1 MEINKVMQKNSMWF
15 LIKDHLFIILGSF
28 IYAFAWA
35 GFLIPNK
42 LTIGGAPGIG
52 SILYYA
58 FGFPDI
64 NVTYAVI
71 NVVLLLLALKILG
84 KKFCLRTIFGVFFCW
99 LFLFL
104 LPKFID
110 HAIVENQPFMS
121 AIIGGILC
129 GVGVGMVFI
138 SNGSTGG
145 TDIVAA
151 IVNKYRNITF
161 GRMYLY
167 TDAII
172 ISSSYFVY
180 HSVEKVIYGYIILC
194 IMTYVCDMVINGIRA
209 SVQLLIFS
217 DKWEELANH
226 INEDLHRGVTVLDGM
241 GWYSKKPRKVLVVLV
256 KRTEANSLNR
266 MIKMIDPQVFIS
278 QSSVLGVYGQG
289 FDKIK

>member
-52 SILYYA
+52 SILY
-58 FGFPDI
+58 
-64 NVTYAVI
+64 I

-266 MIKMIDPQVFIS
+266 MIKMIDPQAFIS

>member
-217 DKWEELANH
+217 DKWEELADH

-266 MIKMIDPQVFIS
+266 MIKMIDPQAFIS

>member
-1 MEINKVMQKNSMWF
+1 MEINKVIQKNNMWF

-194 IMTYVCDMVINGIRA
+194 IMTYVCAMVINGIRA

-217 DKWEELANH
+217 DKWEEIANH
-226 INEDLHRGVTVLDGM
+226 INEDIHRGVTVLDGM

-256 KRTEANSLNR
+256 KRTESNNLNR
-266 MIKMIDPQVFIS
+266 LIKMIDPQAFIS

>member
-71 NVVLLLLALKILG
+71 NVVLLLLALIILG

-266 MIKMIDPQVFIS
+266 MIKMIDPQAFIS

>member
-28 IYAFAWA
+28 IYAFAWS
-35 GFLIPNK
+35 GFLIHNK

-226 INEDLHRGVTVLDGM
+226 INEDLHRGVPVLDGM

-266 MIKMIDPQVFIS
+266 MIKMIDPQAFIS

>member
-1 MEINKVMQKNSMWF
+1 MWF

-266 MIKMIDPQVFIS
+266 MIKMIDPQAFIS